1 MSNKVKIIIILS
13 LLSNVGLFFLY
24 KNAIDESEFR
34 LKLLYRNF
42 ESGLILNDTGLI
54 NAKDGHG
61 KQNLLD
67 SYASLYKSSSSA
79 DYFISRVNEFVS
91 PSEVTEILTFYA
103 NVLEEWIVTDYEPTE
118 EEYENMIK
126 DFQSIQSMLTSQ
138 EGMRIKEQTML
149 DWSENDFHRNLR
161 ALKDSLIMYVEPERE
176 V

>member
-1 MSNKVKIIIILS
+1 MSNKVKIFIILS
-13 LLSNVGLFFLY
+13 LLCNVVLFFLY
-24 KNAIDESEFR
+24 KNASDESEFR

-54 NAKDGHG
+54 NAKSGHG
-61 KQNLLD
+61 KEHLLQ
-67 SYASLYKSSSSA
+67 SYADLYKSSSSA

-91 PSEVTEILTFYA
+91 PREITEILTFYA

-126 DFQSIQSMLTSQ
+126 DFQSIQYMLTSQ

-149 DWSENDFHRNLR
+149 DWSENDFHRNIR
-161 ALKDSLIMYVEPERE
+161 TLKDSLIMYVEQERKD
-176 V
+176 